1 MTKLSL
7 IVAMDKN
14 RLIGSNNGLPW
25 HLPADLA
32 FFKRTT
38 MGKPIVMGRKTFESI
53 GRPLPG
59 RRNIVVT
66 RDPDFSAEGC
76 DIANSIDA
84 ALALCADDDEVMLI
98 GGASLYQQSLSR
110 ATQLY
115 VTQIHHRFG
124 GDTWF
129 PDFDE
134 SEWRVESREDCDA
147 DPSNAYAYSF
157 IKFVREFYD

>member
-1 MTKLSL
+1 MTKFSL
-7 IVAMDKN
+7 IVAMDEN

-66 RDPDFSAEGC
+66 RDPDFSAAGC

-84 ALALCADDDEVMLI
+84 ALDLCADDEEVMLI
-98 GGASLYQQSLSR
+98 GGASLYHQSLSR

-115 VTQIHHRFG
+115 ITQIHHRFD

-147 DPSNAYAYSF
+147 DPGNAYAYSF
-157 IKFVREFYD
+157 IKFVREF

>member
-7 IVAMDKN
+7 IVAMDED
-14 RLIGSNNGLPW
+14 RLIGTNNGLPW
-25 HLPADLA
+25 NLPADLA

-84 ALALCADDDEVMLI
+84 ALDLCADDDEIMLI

-115 VTQIHHRFG
+115 ITQIHHRFA

-134 SEWRVESREDCDA
+134 SEWRVESREDFDA
-147 DPSNAYAYSF
+147 DANNAYACSF
-157 IKFVREFYD
+157 IKFVREF

>member
-1 MTKLSL
+1 MTRLSL
-7 IVAMDKN
+7 IVAMDDN

-38 MGKPIVMGRKTFESI
+38 MGKPVIMGRKTFESI
-53 GRPLPG
+53 GKPLPG

-66 RDPDFSAEGC
+66 RDPKFSAEGC
-76 DIANSIDA
+76 EIANSIDA
-84 ALALCADDDEVMLI
+84 AIELCHHDDEIMLI
-98 GGASLYQQSLSR
+98 GGASLYQQSFER
-110 ATQLY
+110 ATDLY
-115 VTQIHHRFG
+115 ITRIHHCFD

-134 SEWRVESREDCDA
+134 SEWKIENREYLEA
-147 DPSNAYAYSF
+147 DHSNPYACSF
-157 IKFVREFYD
+157 IKFVREI

>member
-7 IVAMDKN
+7 IVAMDED
-14 RLIGSNNGLPW
+14 RLIGSDNGLPW
-25 HLPADLA
+25 NLPADLA

-66 RDPDFSAEGC
+66 RDPDFSPEGC

-84 ALALCADDDEVMLI
+84 ALDLCTDDEEVMLI
-98 GGASLYQQSLSR
+98 GGASLYQQSLAR
-110 ATQLY
+110 AAQLY
-115 VTQIHHRFG
+115 ITRIHHRFT

-134 SEWRVESREDCDA
+134 SEWRVESREDCNA
-147 DPSNAYAYSF
+147 DPNNAYAYSF
-157 IKFVREFYD
+157 IKFVREF

>member
-7 IVAMDKN
+7 IVAMDED
-14 RLIGSNNGLPW
+14 RLIGTNNGLPW
-25 HLPADLA
+25 NLPADLA

-38 MGKPIVMGRKTFESI
+38 LGKPIVMGRKTFESI
-53 GRPLPG
+53 GRPLPD

-84 ALALCADDDEVMLI
+84 ALDLCADDEEIMLI
-98 GGASLYQQSLSR
+98 GGASLYQQSLAR

-115 VTQIHHRFG
+115 ITRIHHRFA

-147 DPSNAYAYSF
+147 DSSNAYAYSF
-157 IKFVREFYD
+157 IKFVREF

>member
-1 MTKLSL
+1 MTKFSL
-7 IVAMDKN
+7 IVAMDEN

-66 RDPDFSAEGC
+66 RDPDFSAAGC

-84 ALALCADDDEVMLI
+84 ALDLCADDEEVMLI

-115 VTQIHHRFG
+115 ITQIHHRFDNPNG
-124 GDTWF
+124 
-129 PDFDE
+129 E
-134 SEWRVESREDCDA
+134 SNLERIVMRI
-147 DPSNAYAYSF
+147 P
-157 IKFVREFYD
+157 VTPTPTLL